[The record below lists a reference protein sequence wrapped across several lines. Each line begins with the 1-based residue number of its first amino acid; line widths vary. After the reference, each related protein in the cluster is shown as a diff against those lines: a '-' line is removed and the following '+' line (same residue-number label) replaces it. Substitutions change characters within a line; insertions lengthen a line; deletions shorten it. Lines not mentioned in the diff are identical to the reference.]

1 VSPLETLRGILA
13 EEYEAGNWR
22 EQLWRNG
29 ARFPGYIARP
39 KDAGD
44 WSDRAR
50 SRFVESWKGLYTGD
64 GPGAGGTPVLED
76 GMTFQAT
83 GITPEQAQYLETR
96 KLTREEVAAAF
107 HIPLPMV
114 GILDHAT
121 FSNIKEQHQQ
131 LYQDTLGPWLSMIA
145 EDLMLQLLPDLDGS
159 ADVYLEFNLAEKMR
173 GSFEEQAATMQTAT
187 GGPWMTRNEA
197 RARVNLPAIDG
208 ADELGGAPE
217 RHRRRT
223 SIPDGF
229 RAEVGCCSGEVVH
242 RAAGPGAR
250 DRTRTG
256 PGPLDHRTNRRSDCA
271 DGGQMMIKT
280 ATAQIKATGPDDG
293 LGEMQFTG
301 YASVFGNKDSY
312 GDVVEPGAFTDTLA
326 KWQTSSEVIP
336 CLWGHDMLDP
346 ESNIGH
352 VLEAS
357 QDSRGLLVKVQ
368 LDPESDRAKTVYR
381 LLKGRRVG
389 DMSFAYEVQDSA
401 WAKSDDLGDY
411 QALRKLHLF
420 EVSVVGIGANQ
431 EAEILTVKTAA
442 AMLADGVKAG
452 RVISAKNESSL
463 RVCSGRDRRGPVQPR
478 GFRQ

>member
-1 VSPLETLRGILA
+1 VTFVVTSGQLAALERSQGAYRSSVRVTDRLALSYADIWRTQPQVRTVVSFLSRNIAQIGCHVYRRVSDTDRTRLTDHPLAAILAKPNPRTTRYRFFESLVSDLGIHDNALWAKAQVDGQPYALIRLDPSRVTPLGDSWMWADGYRLQGNRGYRDFTPDQVVHFHGYNPADQRWGVSPLETLRGILA

-208 ADELGGAPE
+208 ADELVVPLNVTAGGQASPTDSAPKSGAALAKSFIE
-217 RHRRRT
+217 RQARVLATGREL
-223 SIPDGF
+223 D
-229 RAEVGCCSGEVVH
+229 
-242 RAAGPGAR
+242 R
-250 DRTRTG
+250 DRWTTE
-256 PGPLDHRTNRRSDCA
+256 LTEDL
-271 DGGQMMIKT
+271 T
-280 ATAQIKATGPDDG
+280 A
-293 LGEMQFTG
+293 LME
-301 YASVFGNKDSY
+301 
-312 GDVVEPGAFTDTLA
+312 A
-326 KWQTSSEVIP
+326 K
-336 CLWGHDMLDP
+336 
-346 ESNIGH
+346 
-352 VLEAS
+352 
-357 QDSRGLLVKVQ
+357 
-368 LDPESDRAKTVYR
+368 
-381 LLKGRRVG
+381 
-389 DMSFAYEVQDSA
+389 
-401 WAKSDDLGDY
+401 
-411 QALRKLHLF
+411 
-420 EVSVVGIGANQ
+420 
-431 EAEILTVKTAA
+431 
-442 AMLADGVKAG
+442 
-452 RVISAKNESSL
+452 
-463 RVCSGRDRRGPVQPR
+463 
-478 GFRQ
+478 

>member
-1 VSPLETLRGILA
+1 
-13 EEYEAGNWR
+13 
-22 EQLWRNG
+22 
-29 ARFPGYIARP
+29 
-39 KDAGD
+39 
-44 WSDRAR
+44 
-50 SRFVESWKGLYTGD
+50 
-64 GPGAGGTPVLED
+64 
-76 GMTFQAT
+76 
-83 GITPEQAQYLETR
+83 
-96 KLTREEVAAAF
+96 
-107 HIPLPMV
+107 
-114 GILDHAT
+114 
-121 FSNIKEQHQQ
+121 
-131 LYQDTLGPWLSMIA
+131 
-145 EDLMLQLLPDLDGS
+145 
-159 ADVYLEFNLAEKMR
+159 
-173 GSFEEQAATMQTAT
+173 
-187 GGPWMTRNEA
+187 
-197 RARVNLPAIDG
+197 
-208 ADELGGAPE
+208 
-217 RHRRRT
+217 
-223 SIPDGF
+223 
-229 RAEVGCCSGEVVH
+229 
-242 RAAGPGAR
+242 
-250 DRTRTG
+250 
-256 PGPLDHRTNRRSDCA
+256 
-271 DGGQMMIKT
+271 MMIKT
-280 ATAQIKATGPDDG
+280 TTARIKAAGPDDG

-326 KWQTSSEVIP
+326 KWQTSGEVIP

-401 WAKSDDLGDY
+401 WAKSDELGDY

-463 RVCSGRDRRGPVQPR
+463 RAARDAIDAVLSSLGDSDSEKASGTGPDNAVKAAEDPSR
-478 GFRQ
+478 NPSVDSLAAMDVLDIELSIA